1 MKTSPWQPLPD
12 RRPGRVQLDREQII
26 DAALRIS
33 DAEGVD
39 AVSTRRVAAEFGT
52 GPSSLYAHVSNKD
65 ELLRLMFDRVCGEI
79 ELPPQ
84 EPARWAAQVKHL
96 MLATHVILREHNDL
110 ARVALASIPNG
121 PNALRTSEWMF
132 SLLIK
137 SGMPPRYSA
146 WAIER
151 IFLYV
156 TADAYENSIWRAQMR
171 HLKLTE
177 AQAEQHVKTELKEH
191 FAELPDDRFPYL
203 RAHPDAMTSGTV
215 QERFEWGL
223 DLLIAGLTGFLKPQ
237 PPADVAL

>member
-1 MKTSPWQPLPD
+1 MKTSPWSPLPD
-12 RRPGRVQLDREQII
+12 KRPSRVTLDREQII

-33 DAEGVD
+33 DAEGID

-79 ELPPQ
+79 ELPPHDPEHWQ
-84 EPARWAAQVKHL
+84 AQIKQL
-96 MLATHVILREHNDL
+96 MLHTHQVLQRHNDL
-110 ARVALASIPNG
+110 SRVALAMIPNG
-121 PNALRTSEWMF
+121 PNALRSSEWM
-132 SLLIK
+132 LALVIK
-137 SGMPPRYSA
+137 GGLPPHYGA

-156 TADAYENSIWRAQMR
+156 TADAYENSIWRAQLR
-171 HLKLTE
+171 HHQQPEGVME
-177 AQAEQHVKTELKEH
+177 AQVKAELKAY
-191 FAELPDDRFPYL
+191 FAELPEDRFPYL

-223 DLLIAGLTGFLKPQ
+223 DLLINGL
-237 PPADVAL
+237 AAYVVR

>member
-1 MKTSPWQPLPD
+1 MAMKTSPWHPLPD

-79 ELPPQ
+79 VLPPQ
-84 EPARWAAQVKHL
+84 EPERWAEQVKEM
-96 MLATHVILREHNDL
+96 MLATHVILRSHNDL

-121 PNALRTSEWMF
+121 PNALHASEWMF
-132 SLLIK
+132 SLLIR
-137 SGMPPRYSA
+137 SGMPPNYSA

-171 HLKLTE
+171 HLQQTA
-177 AQAEQHVKTELKEH
+177 AQAELQVKTELRAY
-191 FAELPDDRFPYL
+191 FAELPDERFPYL
-203 RAHPDAMTSGTV
+203 RAHPDAMTSGSV

-223 DLLIAGLTGFLKPQ
+223 DLLIDGLARYL
-237 PPADVAL
+237 VR

>member
-12 RRPGRVQLDREQII
+12 RRPTRVQLDREQII

-33 DAEGVD
+33 DEEGVD

-79 ELPPQ
+79 TLPPQ
-84 EPARWAAQVKHL
+84 EPERWPAQVKQL
-96 MLATHVILREHNDL
+96 MLQTHEILQSHNDL

-121 PNALRTSEWMF
+121 PNALQASEWML

-137 SGMPPRYSA
+137 GGMPPHYGS

-171 HLKLTE
+171 HLKQTQEE
-177 AQAEQHVKTELKEH
+177 AERQVKTELAAY
-191 FAELPDDRFPYL
+191 FAALPDDRFPYL

-223 DLLIAGLTGFLKPQ
+223 DLLIDGLTRY
-237 PPADVAL
+237 VTR